1 MSRIPIKL
9 ALSLPSYDGRRVNAI
24 PMLTVGQA
32 VATIHYMTAQGSL
45 LAHVFN
51 RTLCEARQKRDAGV
65 ATHFCMLHDDI
76 APEADW
82 FQKLWAEYIKE
93 PEGKRGVISVVS
105 PIKSP
110 HMMSSTALD
119 TDPWEPRKLSLEE
132 VSRLPVTFDSKEA
145 SALVGARGA
154 PNGPWANLL
163 VNTGLMLF
171 DLREPWVDGLVFS
184 IRDFIQVKD
193 GVPKAFVE
201 PEDWRMSRYI
211 HSQGYPVLATRA
223 VELAHYGSLGWT
235 NQWQTEEPAAATGL
249 APVFPDPPPA
259 SEVF

>member
-32 VATIHYMTAQGSL
+32 VGTIHYMTAQGSL

-93 PEGKRGVISVVS
+93 PEGKRGVISAVS

-110 HMMSSTALD
+110 HMMTSTALD
-119 TDPWEPRKLSLEE
+119 TDPWEPRKLTLEE
-132 VSRLPVTFDSKEA
+132 VSRLPVTFGADASKV
-145 SALVGARGA
+145 LTGV
-154 PNGPWANLL
+154 PLNLL

-211 HSQGYPVLATRA
+211 HSQGYPVRATRA

-235 NQWQTEEPAAATGL
+235 NQWQTEDPAAPG
-249 APVFPDPPPA
+249 
-259 SEVF
+259 EVKP

>member
-1 MSRIPIKL
+1 VSRIPIKL

-32 VATIHYMTAQGSL
+32 VGTIHYMTAQGSL

-93 PEGKRGVISVVS
+93 PEGKRGVISAVS

-110 HMMSSTALD
+110 HMMTSTALD
-119 TDPWEPRKLSLEE
+119 TDPWEPRKLTLEE
-132 VSRLPVTFDSKEA
+132 VSRLPVTFGADASKV
-145 SALVGARGA
+145 LTGV
-154 PNGPWANLL
+154 PLNLL

-211 HSQGYPVLATRA
+211 HSQGYPVRATRA

-235 NQWQTEEPAAATGL
+235 NQWQTEDPAAPG
-249 APVFPDPPPA
+249 
-259 SEVF
+259 EVKP

>member
-1 MSRIPIKL
+1 
-9 ALSLPSYDGRRVNAI
+9 
-24 PMLTVGQA
+24 VG
-32 VATIHYMTAQGSL
+32 TIHYMTAQGSL

-93 PEGKRGVISVVS
+93 PEGKRGVISAVS

-110 HMMSSTALD
+110 HMMTSTALD
-119 TDPWEPRKLSLEE
+119 TDPWEPRKLTLEE
-132 VSRLPVTFDSKEA
+132 VSRLPVTFGADASKV
-145 SALVGARGA
+145 LTGV
-154 PNGPWANLL
+154 PLNLL

-211 HSQGYPVLATRA
+211 HSQGYPVRATRA

-235 NQWQTEEPAAATGL
+235 NQWQTEDPAAPG
-249 APVFPDPPPA
+249 
-259 SEVF
+259 EVKP